1 MAKGIYFKSLSQVAK
16 MLFTI
21 QKEKQ
26 LRGCLEDLLTP
37 QEIIEIG
44 ERIQLCSELLQG
56 KTQRVIAEKLGI
68 SVTTVNRGARILKFG
83 TGELKT
89 LLEQ

>member
-16 MLFTI
+16 MLYNI
-21 QKEKQ
+21 QEEKQ
-26 LRGCLEDLLTP
+26 LRGCLEDILTP

-44 ERIQLCSELLQG
+44 ERIQLCRELLQG
-56 KTQRVIAEKLGI
+56 KTQRSIAEKLGI

-89 LLEQ
+89 LLKQ

>member
-16 MLFTI
+16 MLFSI

-44 ERIQLCSELLQG
+44 ERKQLCSELLQG

>member
-16 MLFTI
+16 MLFSI